1 MPGKY
6 NNGRDYPRCPVYFS
20 SYMSM
25 YLKKA
30 TLLPLLKLHIANS
43 LQCPLRNPPEYSL
56 LPVCLNLY
64 VTFNITVTEQFRDIF
79 HPDKL
84 LQILLFKILQN
95 GRQKM
100 DKASSKLLLPTLGLP
115 IKRLIRL
122 QSSNLTFFADL
133 KFLICIF

>member
-1 MPGKY
+1 MPGNIITEGIIRGVRY
-6 NNGRDYPRCPVYFS
+6 IFFVHVNV
-20 SYMSM
+20 
-25 YLKKA
+25 LEKA

-84 LQILLFKILQN
+84 LQILLLRYFK
-95 GRQKM
+95 M
-100 DKASSKLLLPTLGLP
+100 EDKDG
-115 IKRLIRL
+115 
-122 QSSNLTFFADL
+122 
-133 KFLICIF
+133 